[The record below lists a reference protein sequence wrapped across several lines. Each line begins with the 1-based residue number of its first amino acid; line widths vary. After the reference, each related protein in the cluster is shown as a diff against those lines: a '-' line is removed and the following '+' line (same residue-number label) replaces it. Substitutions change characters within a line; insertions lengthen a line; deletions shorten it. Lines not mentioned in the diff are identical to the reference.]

1 MRVKMVDDHLPPTV
15 DKSEPFW
22 RHFNTQEWEP
32 EWQTLVGVLEREHI
46 SVDWKRAFNR
56 LGHCVTTEMGM
67 MAMLSVYRDWLGYL
81 YDVHYD
87 KNGELSSE
95 VFSETL
101 QGCSW
106 DVIKT
111 LLGRSLTSADDREK
125 RLCLCVLR
133 GICLIVPSVRETFVG
148 ERMETLLKRLSD
160 ENETQE
166 TKVEVLELTLVVIA
180 DSKTCQRDFMRRNG
194 LGILSEMYS
203 SAQIGDVLME
213 EVKTF
218 IGVLIRHVLPSG
230 NSQALSKALTEEAR
244 ETIEEHIGADALTSL
259 IESLESLD
267 VGQ

>member
-1 MRVKMVDDHLPPTV
+1 MRSQMVDNRVPRMA

-22 RHFNTQEWEP
+22 RHFNTQEWET

-46 SVDWKRAFNR
+46 SIDWKRAFDR
-56 LGHCVTTEMGM
+56 LEHCIDKETGLTSR
-67 MAMLSVYRDWLGYL
+67 LSVYRDWLGYL
-81 YDVHYD
+81 YEVHYD
-87 KNGELSSE
+87 KHGALSST

-111 LLGRSLTSADDREK
+111 LLGRSLKSADGGEK
-125 RLCLCVLR
+125 RLCLRVLR
-133 GICLIVPSVRETFVG
+133 GICLIVASVCETFVG

-194 LGILSEMYS
+194 LGVISEMYS
-203 SAQIGDVLME
+203 SAQTGDVLME

-218 IGVLIRHVLPSG
+218 IGVLIRYILPSG
-230 NSQALSKALTEEAR
+230 KSQALSKALTEEAR
-244 ETIEEHIGADALTSL
+244 ETIEEHIGADALARL
-259 IESLESLD
+259 IESLEGLD